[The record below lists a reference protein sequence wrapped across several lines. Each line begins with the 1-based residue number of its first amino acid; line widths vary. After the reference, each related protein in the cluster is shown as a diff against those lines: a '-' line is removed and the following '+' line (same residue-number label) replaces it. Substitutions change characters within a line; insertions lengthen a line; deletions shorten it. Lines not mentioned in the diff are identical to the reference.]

1 MGKNETFFERFEAFA
16 KQHRLFQK
24 SEKVL
29 VGFSGG
35 ADSTALLLALWHFKS
50 VLGFSILAAH
60 VNYNLRGEDSLHDE
74 EFVKKFCFQR
84 NISLV
89 IKDVK
94 IKTKA
99 NLENQA
105 REIRFGYFNE
115 LTELYNLDKIALGH
129 NRADQAET
137 ILFRLFR
144 GSGYTGIKG
153 ISPISGNIVH
163 PILGF
168 SRQEIEAYLKQEN
181 IQWREDK
188 SNAENIFHRNRIRN
202 EFIPWIQKNLNP
214 NVIDKLYHA
223 ATIFTDTDEV
233 LQELGRRRMLKAQ
246 ISHNKNVYRYSLNYI
261 RKTRPVIRFYLFKE
275 IYSLFCDDG
284 KDFYTGN
291 FEEINA
297 ILDSNGSKFVEL
309 PNDVVVI
316 KEYDELVFTDKISLA
331 EMDVDVNHTKEIAA
345 LRNMLT
351 FENTRISLKKLKKLP
366 STRYLF
372 EDENTAYLDLDKT
385 SFPITI
391 RHRQPGDKF
400 IPLGMQYSKKLKDFF
415 IDEKVPK
422 FERDKVLIFCDE
434 EKILWIAGYR
444 IDNRVITSESTN
456 NILMIKIEKMA
467 VNKAR
472 AAERIKKR

>member
-1 MGKNETFFERFEAFA
+1 MGKNVTFFERFEDYI
-16 KQHRLFQK
+16 KQHRLIQK
-24 SEKVL
+24 GDKIL

-35 ADSTALLLALWHFKS
+35 ADSTALLLLLWHLKS
-50 VLGFSILAAH
+50 VIGFSILAAH
-60 VNYNLRGEDSLHDE
+60 VNYHLRGKDSIRDE
-74 EFVKKFCFQR
+74 EFIKEFCFQH

-89 IKDVK
+89 VKDVK
-94 IKTKA
+94 LKTKS

-105 REIRFGYFNE
+105 REIRFNYFND
-115 LTELYNLDKIALGH
+115 LSDLYNLDKIALGH
-129 NRADQAET
+129 NREDQAET

-153 ISPISGNIVH
+153 ISPISGNVVH
-163 PILGF
+163 PILCF
-168 SRQEIEAYLKQEN
+168 SRQEIEAYLQQEN
-181 IQWREDK
+181 IYWREDK
-188 SNAENIFHRNRIRN
+188 TNAENIFSRNRIRN

-233 LQELGRRRMLKAQ
+233 LQELGRRRILKAQ
-246 ISHNKNVYRYSLNYI
+246 ISHNKNVYRFSLNYI

-275 IYSLFCDDG
+275 IYSLFCEDG

-297 ILDSNGSKFVEL
+297 ILDSNGSKFIEL
-309 PNDVVVI
+309 PNDIVVM

-331 EMDVDVNHTKEIAA
+331 EMAVDVNNSKEIAS
-345 LRNMLT
+345 LRIILT

-366 STRYLF
+366 TSRYVF
-372 EDENTAYLDLDKT
+372 EDENVAYIDLDKT

-391 RHRQPGDKF
+391 RHRQPGDRF
-400 IPLGMQYSKKLKDFF
+400 FPLGMEHSKKLKDFF
-415 IDEKVPK
+415 IDEKVSK

-434 EKILWIAGYR
+434 EKILWIAGLR
-444 IDNRVITSESTN
+444 IDNRVVATKSTN